1 MKRVLILAFSFHR
14 MAEESHYLEELPI
27 YKFIQLRI
35 ISYADSALE
44 SDSSLALPLAG
55 ICYVQMVALKQL
67 TLNEGTM
74 IRVSYAVVLPFSD
87 IRLSFSRN
95 FVKSCS

>member
-1 MKRVLILAFSFHR
+1 M
-14 MAEESHYLEELPI
+14 ELPI

-55 ICYVQMVALKQL
+55 ICYEQVVALKQL
-67 TLNEGTM
+67 KLNEGTL
-74 IRVSYAVVLPFSD
+74 V
-87 IRLSFSRN
+87 
-95 FVKSCS
+95 